1 VVVRLPKGG
10 YIEGLGKRVDEEEE
24 AEIKSPLEDIDVEFS
39 EDFKVVLQ
47 EFLGKLLSDPD
58 KFHDLLTLYL
68 QTGEK
73 PVRLYFEYFLKFYI
87 DCLEVV
93 YREFGR
99 VRF

>member
-1 VVVRLPKGG
+1 MFILGLIMPKGG
-10 YIEGLGKRVDEEEE
+10 YLEGKGEEVDEEEV
-24 AEIKSPLEDIDVEFS
+24 KSPLEEEREYP
-39 EDFKVVLQ
+39 EDFRVVL
-47 EFLGKLLSDPD
+47 ESFLGKLLSDPD

-73 PVRLYFEYFLKFYI
+73 PVRLYFEYFLRFYI
-87 DCLEVV
+87 DCLESV

>member
-1 VVVRLPKGG
+1 MPKGG
-10 YIEGLGKRVDEEEE
+10 YFEGLGKRIDEDEEGRIDEEERE
-24 AEIKSPLEDIDVEFS
+24 YS
-39 EDFKVVLQ
+39 EDFRVVL
-47 EFLGKLLSDPD
+47 ESFLGKLVSDPD

-73 PVRLYFEYFLKFYI
+73 PVKLYFEYFLRFYI

>member
-1 VVVRLPKGG
+1 MPKGW
-10 YIEGLGKRVDEEEE
+10 YNEGIGEDEEGRIDEEERE
-24 AEIKSPLEDIDVEFS
+24 YS
-39 EDFKVVLQ
+39 EDFRVVL
-47 EFLGKLLSDPD
+47 ESFLGKLISDPD

-73 PVRLYFEYFLKFYI
+73 PVRLHFEYFLRFYI